1 MLGRNLHFLT
11 HWCISGE
18 YLQHS
23 LFNCN
28 RSSRP
33 PQKIMASSMAF
44 ESLRPPPPPSAWRLP
59 KRPANRCWGN
69 AGRLAQTLPL
79 INSKGDSVLSA
90 KPPMVNKAVLDEAG
104 KKVGNGRKAKNKLFG
119 EFPLLCIYFDTNACC
134 FHKWRILG
142 LESFHILVTSLIHIL
157 RCKDFWAQEYKICSY
172 IKYEIIMLRRDVATS
187 VLEKVKCNVVL
198 VIQNHIWIFNAWILN
213 AYLASWWLA
222 KHF

>member
-1 MLGRNLHFLT
+1 MSLYLITNYLLWKIVPFCVLHQSSYLTKSCRKMAMKKDRHKLQLRTLHMKMCIWAEGQTFRGLFKKDLRKSLLFLYLSIYSKSPIFRASHWRGKKLGFKIAITYVIHGRNLHFLT

-44 ESLRPPPPPSAWRLP
+44 ESLRPPPPSAWRLP

-104 KKVGNGRKAKNKLFG
+104 KKVGNGRKGQK
-119 EFPLLCIYFDTNACC
+119 
-134 FHKWRILG
+134 
-142 LESFHILVTSLIHIL
+142 
-157 RCKDFWAQEYKICSY
+157 
-172 IKYEIIMLRRDVATS
+172 
-187 VLEKVKCNVVL
+187 
-198 VIQNHIWIFNAWILN
+198 
-213 AYLASWWLA
+213 
-222 KHF
+222 